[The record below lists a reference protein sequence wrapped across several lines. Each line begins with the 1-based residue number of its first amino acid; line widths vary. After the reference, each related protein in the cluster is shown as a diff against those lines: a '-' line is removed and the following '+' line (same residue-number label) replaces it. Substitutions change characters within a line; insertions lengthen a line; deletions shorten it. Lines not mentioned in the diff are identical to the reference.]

1 MASANKKNVSLHDW
15 RSLQRLPGLM
25 LGAVFLVTGLAAA
38 AETAAPTQ
46 ASTGAV
52 VQSGQII
59 KDGVSL
65 QLDMSQSMQEG
76 AEARFSL
83 NLRDAAS
90 ANPIRN
96 ARPIAWVDWQGKG
109 DDISGNN
116 SDNNN
121 DNNSEQ
127 ACRRKVATFIG
138 GDLLHAPALSLNA
151 YYVLALNEDNSIS
164 VINPQ
169 TGFGGSK
176 LLTMVIL
183 HGQGQDW
190 LLTPEQNLW
199 VSQPQVHEVAL
210 VDTRNWQVKTQVP
223 VPGHP
228 GQMALRPGTRQV
240 WVLTDDGVTVLAA
253 DSAQVLA
260 TIQTGLGKHT
270 IAFSDDG
277 KSAFVSNAA
286 DNSISLIAASSLK
299 KIADIAVGDKPVAM
313 AWSVKAQLLYVAHEG
328 DGQVL
333 AFDVAGR
340 QAASIKALPGISTI
354 RFAPDG
360 RYGFILNPQK
370 NKLDLLDA
378 ATNQIVKVADVTH
391 GPDQVTFSDRIAY
404 IRRRHSEIVQ
414 LLPLDAIEH
423 AIQTGQP
430 LALAAVGNGQ
440 KAPDQ
445 GRSASSLA
453 DTTVMV
459 PNGAATLLANPAD
472 RTIYY
477 YQEGMSAPAGSF
489 RNYGHE
495 PRAVLVLD
503 HSLQER
509 QPGLY
514 QASARLPKAGNYQL
528 VFYLDSPRM
537 LHCFPLT
544 VQADPARPTP
554 AHYVVTLA
562 GSTSALNTGTSQKLQ
577 FIIRDTVSGAAKSGV
592 ADLQVL
598 LFNSANNQQ
607 LQLDASALDSGAY
620 GITFAAPSSGHYYVY
635 FQSASLG
642 MNWNQT
648 TQLVLTVK

>member
-1 MASANKKNVSLHDW
+1 MEQAIPTRALQKKKSMRRCWHHALA
-15 RSLQRLPGLM
+15 GLM
-25 LGAVFLVTGLAAA
+25 LATVMTCNAATLAV
-38 AETAAPTQ
+38 AETKP
-46 ASTGAV
+46 ASDQV
-52 VQSGQII
+52 VR
-59 KDGVSL
+59 DGVAL
-65 QLDMSQSMQEG
+65 QLQVEHTLQEG
-76 AEARFSL
+76 GEARFSL
-83 NLRDAAS
+83 SLHDAAS
-90 ANPIRN
+90 ASPIRN
-96 ARPIAWVDWQGKG
+96 ARPIAWVDGPGKD
-109 DDISGNN
+109 DDIGGS
-116 SDNNN
+116 
-121 DNNSEQ
+121 NSEQ

-138 GDLLHAPALSLNA
+138 GDLLHAPALNLNA

-210 VDTRNWQVKTQVP
+210 VDTHNWQVKTQVP

-228 GQMALRPGTRQV
+228 GQMALRPGAQQV
-240 WVLTDDGVTVLAA
+240 WVLTDEGVAVLAA

-260 TIQTGLGKHT
+260 TIQTGQGKHT

-277 KSAFVSNAA
+277 KSAFVSNSA

-299 KIADIAVGDKPVAM
+299 KIADITAGSKPVAM

-333 AFDVAGR
+333 AFDGAGK

-423 AIQTGQP
+423 AIQSGQP

-453 DTTVMV
+453 DTTVMA
-459 PNGAATLLANPAD
+459 PNGTAALLANPAD

-528 VFYLDSPRM
+528 VFYLDTPKM

-554 AHYVVTLA
+554 AHYAVTLA
-562 GSTSALNTGTSQKLQ
+562 GAASAQALNKGTSQKLQ
-577 FIIRDTVSGAAKSGV
+577 FIIRDTVSGVAKSGV

-598 LFNSANNQQ
+598 LFNTANSQQ

-642 MNWNQT
+642 MSWNQT
-648 TQLVLTVK
+648 TQLMLTVR

>member
-1 MASANKKNVSLHDW
+1 MVYAIFDKPVCARNRWHQALLGLVLATTLASAHV
-15 RSLQRLPGLM
+15 
-25 LGAVFLVTGLAAA
+25 AVFAGSAI
-38 AETAAPTQ
+38 AAPVPEI
-46 ASTGAV
+46 STTPNQV
-52 VQSGQII
+52 I

-76 AEARFSL
+76 AEARFTLS
-83 NLRDAAS
+83 LRDAAS

-96 ARPIAWVDWQGKG
+96 ARPIAWVDAQNKA
-109 DDISGNN
+109 DE
-116 SDNNN
+116 
-121 DNNSEQ
+121 NSEQ

-183 HGQGQDW
+183 KGVGQDW

-210 VDTRNWQVKTQVP
+210 VDTRNWQVRTHVP

-228 GQMALRPGTRQV
+228 GQMALRPGAQQV
-240 WVLTDDGVTVLAA
+240 WVLTDDGVTVL
-253 DSAQVLA
+253 SASSGQLLA
-260 TIQTGLGKHT
+260 NIKTGQGSHA

-286 DNSISLIAASSLK
+286 DNNISLIDAGSLK
-299 KIADIAVGDKPVAM
+299 KTTDIASGSKPVAM
-313 AWSVKAQLLYVAHEG
+313 AWSSKAQLLYVVHEA
-328 DGQVL
+328 DGQVIAL
-333 AFDVAGR
+333 DTTGR
-340 QAASIKALPGISTI
+340 QIASIKALPGISTI
-354 RFAPDG
+354 RFTPDG

-370 NKLDLLDA
+370 NKLDLLDT
-378 ATNQIVKVADVTH
+378 ATNQIVQGADIAH
-391 GPDQVTFSDRIAY
+391 GPDQVTFSDRMAY
-404 IRRRHSEIVQ
+404 IRRRHSEIMQ
-414 LLPLDAIEH
+414 LVPLDAIAH
-423 AIQTGQP
+423 NIQAGQP
-430 LALAAVGNGQ
+430 LALASVSYGQ
-440 KAPDQ
+440 KAPDL
-445 GRSASSLA
+445 GRSTGSLA

-459 PNGAATLLANPAD
+459 PNGAAALLANPAD

-514 QASARLPKAGNYQL
+514 QASARLPKAGNYQV

-537 LHCFPLT
+537 LHCFPIT
-544 VQADPARPTP
+544 VQADPSKPP
-554 AHYVVTLA
+554 ATRYAVTLA
-562 GSTSALNTGTSQKLQ
+562 GTTPTLSKGENQNLQ
-577 FIIRDTVSGAAKSGV
+577 FAIRDAISGQTQTGIP
-592 ADLQVL
+592 DLQVL
-598 LFNSANNQQ
+598 LFNTTGTQ
-607 LQLDASALDSGAY
+607 LQVDAHEQKNGDYAIS
-620 GITFAAPSSGHYYVY
+620 FAPPVSGHYYVY
-635 FQSASLG
+635 FQAASLG
-642 MNWNQT
+642 MSWNQSAR
-648 TQLVLTVK
+648 LVLTVK

>member
-1 MASANKKNVSLHDW
+1 MGHAILSKPACAHKRWHQALT
-15 RSLQRLPGLM
+15 GLM
-25 LGAVFLVTGLAAA
+25 LGAVFAGSAGAASVPEA
-38 AETAAPTQ
+38 DTTANQ
-46 ASTGAV
+46 V
-52 VQSGQII
+52 V

-65 QLDMSQSMQEG
+65 QLDLSQSMQEG
-76 AEARFSL
+76 AEARFTLS
-83 NLRDAAS
+83 LRDAAS

-96 ARPIAWVDWQGKG
+96 ARPIAWVDGLDGQTRA
-109 DDISGNN
+109 NE
-116 SDNNN
+116 
-121 DNNSEQ
+121 NSEQ

-138 GDLLHAPALSLNA
+138 GDLLHTPALSLNA

-183 HGQGQDW
+183 KGVGQDW

-210 VDTRNWQVKTQVP
+210 VDTRNWQVRTHVP

-228 GQMALRPGTRQV
+228 GQMALRPGAQQV
-240 WVLTDDGVTVLAA
+240 WVLTDDGVTVL
-253 DSAQVLA
+253 SSSNGQLLA
-260 TIQTGLGKHT
+260 NIKTGQGSHA

-277 KSAFVSNAA
+277 KGAFVSNGA
-286 DNSISLIAASSLK
+286 DNNISLIDAGSLK
-299 KIADIAVGDKPVAM
+299 KTIDIASGSKPVAM
-313 AWSVKAQLLYVAHEG
+313 AWSSKAQLLYVVHEA
-328 DGQVL
+328 DGQVV
-333 AFDVAGR
+333 AFDTAGK

-354 RFAPDG
+354 RLTPDG

-378 ATNQIVKVADVTH
+378 ATNQIVQGADIAH
-391 GPDQVTFSDRIAY
+391 GPDQVTFSDRMAY
-404 IRRRHSEIVQ
+404 IRRRHSEIMQ
-414 LLPLDAIEH
+414 LVPLDAIAH
-423 AIQTGQP
+423 NIQAGQP
-430 LALAAVGNGQ
+430 LALASVSYGQ

-445 GRSASSLA
+445 GRSTGSLA
-453 DTTVMV
+453 DTVVMV
-459 PNGAATLLANPAD
+459 PNGAAALLANPAD

-514 QASARLPKAGNYQL
+514 QASARLPKAGNYQV

-537 LHCFPLT
+537 LHCFPIT
-544 VQADPARPTP
+544 VQTDPSRPP
-554 AHYVVTLA
+554 ATRYAVTLA
-562 GSTSALNTGTSQKLQ
+562 GTTPTLSKGENQNLQ
-577 FIIRDTVSGAAKSGV
+577 FAIRDAVSGHIQTGIP
-592 ADLQVL
+592 DLQVL
-598 LFNSANNQQ
+598 LFNTTGAQ
-607 LQLDASALDSGAY
+607 LQFDAHEQKNGDYAISFAPPVSGY
-620 GITFAAPSSGHYYVY
+620 YYVY
-635 FQSASLG
+635 FQAASLG
-642 MNWNQT
+642 MSWNQSAR
-648 TQLVLTVK
+648 LVLTVK

>member
-1 MASANKKNVSLHDW
+1 MGHAILSKPACAHRRWHRALT
-15 RSLQRLPGLM
+15 GLM
-25 LGAVFLVTGLAAA
+25 LAAVFAGSAGAASVPEA
-38 AETAAPTQ
+38 GTTANQ
-46 ASTGAV
+46 V
-52 VQSGQII
+52 V

-76 AEARFSL
+76 AEARFTLS
-83 NLRDAAS
+83 LRDAAS

-96 ARPIAWVDWQGKG
+96 ARPIAWVDGFDGQTRA
-109 DDISGNN
+109 NE
-116 SDNNN
+116 
-121 DNNSEQ
+121 NSEQ

-183 HGQGQDW
+183 KGVGQDW

-210 VDTRNWQVKTQVP
+210 VDTRNWQVRTHVP

-228 GQMALRPGTRQV
+228 GQMALRPGAQQV
-240 WVLTDDGVTVLAA
+240 WVLTDDGVTVL
-253 DSAQVLA
+253 SSSSGQVLA
-260 TIQTGLGKHT
+260 NIKTGQGSHA

-277 KSAFVSNAA
+277 KGAFVSNGA
-286 DNSISLIAASSLK
+286 DNNISLIDAGSLK
-299 KIADIAVGDKPVAM
+299 KTIDIASGSKPVAM
-313 AWSVKAQLLYVAHEG
+313 AWSSKAQLLYVAHEA
-328 DGQVL
+328 DGQVV
-333 AFDVAGR
+333 AFDTAGK

-354 RFAPDG
+354 RFTPDG
-360 RYGFILNPQK
+360 RYGFILNPEK

-378 ATNQIVKVADVTH
+378 ATNQIVQGADIAH
-391 GPDQVTFSDRIAY
+391 GPDQVTFSDRMAY
-404 IRRRHSEIVQ
+404 IRRRHSEIMQ
-414 LLPLDAIEH
+414 LVPLDAIAH
-423 AIQTGQP
+423 NIQVGQP
-430 LALAAVGNGQ
+430 LALASVSYGQ

-445 GRSASSLA
+445 GRSTGSLA
-453 DTTVMV
+453 DTVVMV
-459 PNGAATLLANPAD
+459 PNGAAALLANPAD

-509 QPGLY
+509 KPGLY
-514 QASARLPKAGNYQL
+514 QASARLPKAGNYQV

-537 LHCFPLT
+537 LHCFPIT
-544 VQADPARPTP
+544 VQADPSKPP
-554 AHYVVTLA
+554 ATRYAVTLA
-562 GSTSALNTGTSQKLQ
+562 GTTPTLSKGENQNLQ
-577 FIIRDTVSGAAKSGV
+577 FAIRDAVSGQTQTGIP
-592 ADLQVL
+592 DLQVL
-598 LFNSANNQQ
+598 LFNTTGAQ
-607 LQLDASALDSGAY
+607 LQFDAHEQKNGDYAISFAPPVSGY
-620 GITFAAPSSGHYYVY
+620 YYVY
-635 FQSASLG
+635 FQAASLG
-642 MNWNQT
+642 MSWNQSAR
-648 TQLVLTVK
+648 LVLTVK

>member
-1 MASANKKNVSLHDW
+1 MGYVTLSNFADRRNCKRNYKRNSWHQALAGLVLATALAVVSTGKASA
-15 RSLQRLPGLM
+15 
-25 LGAVFLVTGLAAA
+25 
-38 AETAAPTQ
+38 
-46 ASTGAV
+46 ASV
-52 VQSGQII
+52 PESGITPNQVI

-65 QLDMSQSMQEG
+65 QLEMSQSMQEG
-76 AEARFSL
+76 AEARFTLS
-83 NLRDAAS
+83 LRDAAS

-96 ARPIAWVDWQGKG
+96 ARPIAWVDGLSKG
-109 DDISGNN
+109 DGS
-116 SDNNN
+116 
-121 DNNSEQ
+121 SEQ

-183 HGQGQDW
+183 HGPGQDW
-190 LLTPEQNLW
+190 LLTPEQNLL

-210 VDTRNWQVKTQVP
+210 VDTRNWQVKTHVP

-228 GQMALRPGTRQV
+228 GKMALRPGAQQV
-240 WVLTDDGVTVLAA
+240 WVLTDDGVTILSASNGQVLAA
-253 DSAQVLA
+253 
-260 TIQTGLGKHT
+260 IKTGLGHHT

-277 KSAFVSNAA
+277 KRAFVSNAA
-286 DNSISLIAASSLK
+286 DNSISLIDAGSLRK
-299 KIADIAVGDKPVAM
+299 TADLTAGTRPVAM
-313 AWSVKAQLLYVAHEG
+313 AWSSKAQLLYVAHEG
-328 DGQVL
+328 DGQII
-333 AFDVAGR
+333 AFDVAGK

-354 RFAPDG
+354 RFTPDG

-378 ATNQIVKVADVTH
+378 ATNQIVQGADIAH
-391 GPDQVTFSDRIAY
+391 GPDQVTFSDRMAY

-414 LLPLDAIEH
+414 LVPLDAIAH
-423 AIQTGQP
+423 NIQAGQP
-430 LALAAVGNGQ
+430 LALASVSNGQ
-440 KAPDQ
+440 KAFDQ

-459 PNGAATLLANPAD
+459 PNGAAALLANPAD

-514 QASARLPKAGNYQL
+514 QASARLPKAGNYQV
-528 VFYLDSPRM
+528 VFYLDSPKM
-537 LHCFPLT
+537 LHCFPIT
-544 VQADPARPTP
+544 VQADPAKPP
-554 AHYVVTLA
+554 ATRYAVTLA
-562 GSTSALNTGTSQKLQ
+562 GTAPALSKGESQKLQ
-577 FIIRDTVSGAAKSGV
+577 FAIRDALSGQPKTGIP
-592 ADLQVL
+592 DLQVL
-598 LFNSANNQQ
+598 LFNTTGNQQ
-607 LQLDASALDSGAY
+607 LQLDAQEQKNGDY
-620 GITFAAPSSGHYYVY
+620 GIDFAPSVSGHYYVY

-642 MNWNQT
+642 MSWNQSAR
-648 TQLVLTVK
+648 LVLTVK

>member
-1 MASANKKNVSLHDW
+1 MAYAIFDKPVCARNRWHQAL
-15 RSLQRLPGLM
+15 LGLV
-25 LGAVFLVTGLAAA
+25 LATTLASTHVVVFAGSTI
-38 AETAAPTQ
+38 AAPVPEIIATPNQ
-46 ASTGAV
+46 V
-52 VQSGQII
+52 I

-76 AEARFSL
+76 VEARFTLS
-83 NLRDAAS
+83 LRDAAS

-96 ARPIAWVDWQGKG
+96 ARPIAWVDAQNKA
-109 DDISGNN
+109 DE
-116 SDNNN
+116 
-121 DNNSEQ
+121 NSEQ

-183 HGQGQDW
+183 KGVGQDW

-210 VDTRNWQVKTQVP
+210 VDTRNWQVRTHVP

-228 GQMALRPGTRQV
+228 GQMALRPGAQQV
-240 WVLTDDGVTVLAA
+240 WVLTDDGVTVL
-253 DSAQVLA
+253 SASSGQLLA
-260 TIQTGLGKHT
+260 NIKTGQGSHA

-286 DNSISLIAASSLK
+286 DNNISLIDAGSLK
-299 KIADIAVGDKPVAM
+299 KTTDIASGSKPVAM
-313 AWSVKAQLLYVAHEG
+313 AWSSKAQLLYVVHEA
-328 DGQVL
+328 DGQVIAL
-333 AFDVAGR
+333 DTTGR
-340 QAASIKALPGISTI
+340 QIASIKALPGISTI
-354 RFAPDG
+354 RFTPDG

-370 NKLDLLDA
+370 NKLDLLDT
-378 ATNQIVKVADVTH
+378 ATNQIVQGADIAH
-391 GPDQVTFSDRIAY
+391 GPDQVTFSDRMAY
-404 IRRRHSEIVQ
+404 IRRRHSEIMQ
-414 LLPLDAIEH
+414 LVPLDAIAH
-423 AIQTGQP
+423 NIQAGQP
-430 LALAAVGNGQ
+430 LALASVSYGQ
-440 KAPDQ
+440 KAPDL
-445 GRSASSLA
+445 GRSTGSLA

-459 PNGAATLLANPAD
+459 PNGAAALLANPAD

-514 QASARLPKAGNYQL
+514 QASARLPKAGNYQV

-537 LHCFPLT
+537 LHCFPIT
-544 VQADPARPTP
+544 VQADPSKPP
-554 AHYVVTLA
+554 ATRYAVTLA
-562 GSTSALNTGTSQKLQ
+562 GTTPTLSKGENQNLQ
-577 FIIRDTVSGAAKSGV
+577 FAIRDAISGQTQTGIP
-592 ADLQVL
+592 DLQVL
-598 LFNSANNQQ
+598 LFNTTGTQ
-607 LQLDASALDSGAY
+607 LQVDAHEQKNGDYAIS
-620 GITFAAPSSGHYYVY
+620 FAPPVSGHYYVY
-635 FQSASLG
+635 FQAASLG
-642 MNWNQT
+642 MSWNQSAR
-648 TQLVLTVK
+648 LVLTVK

>member
-1 MASANKKNVSLHDW
+1 MKEANPDKSD
-15 RSLQRLPGLM
+15 QRKRWHQALTGLV
-25 LGAVFLVTGLAAA
+25 LAAVFAGSAGAASVPEVGA
-38 AETAAPTQ
+38 TANQ
-46 ASTGAV
+46 V
-52 VQSGQII
+52 V
-59 KDGVSL
+59 KDGIAL
-65 QLDMSQSMQEG
+65 QLELSQSMQEG
-76 AEARFSL
+76 AEARFTL

-90 ANPIRN
+90 AYPIRN
-96 ARPIAWVDWQGKG
+96 ARPIAWVDGLDGQTRANE
-109 DDISGNN
+109 S
-116 SDNNN
+116 
-121 DNNSEQ
+121 SEQ
-127 ACRRKVATFIG
+127 ACRRKVANFIG

-183 HGQGQDW
+183 KGTGQDW

-228 GQMALRPGTRQV
+228 GQMALRPGAQQV
-240 WVLTDDGVTVLAA
+240 WVVTDDGVTVL
-253 DSAQVLA
+253 SVSSGQLLA
-260 TIQTGLGKHT
+260 TIKTGQGSHA

-277 KSAFVSNAA
+277 KNAFISNAA
-286 DNSISLIAASSLK
+286 DNTVSLIDTGSLK
-299 KIADIAVGDKPVAM
+299 KTADIAAGNKPVAM
-313 AWSVKAQLLYVAHEG
+313 AWSSKAQMLYVAHEA

-333 AFDVAGR
+333 ALDAAGR
-340 QAASIKALPGISTI
+340 QAASIKAMPGISTI
-354 RFAPDG
+354 RFTPDG

-378 ATNQIVKVADVTH
+378 ATNQIVQGADIAH
-391 GPDQVTFSDRIAY
+391 GPDQVTFSERMAY
-404 IRRRHSEIVQ
+404 IRRRHSEIMQ
-414 LLPLDAIEH
+414 LVPLDAI
-423 AIQTGQP
+423 APNIQAGQP
-430 LALAAVGNGQ
+430 LALASVSYGQ

-445 GRSASSLA
+445 GRSAGSLA
-453 DTTVMV
+453 DTAAIV
-459 PNGAATLLANPAD
+459 PNGAAALLANPAD

-509 QPGLY
+509 QPGIY

-537 LHCFPLT
+537 LHCFPVT
-544 VQADPARPTP
+544 VQADPAKMPTTRY
-554 AHYVVTLA
+554 AVTLA
-562 GSTSALNTGTSQKLQ
+562 GTAPTLSKGISQNLQ
-577 FIIRDTVSGAAKSGV
+577 FSIRDAVSGQSISGIP
-592 ADLQVL
+592 DLQVL
-598 LFNSANNQQ
+598 LFNTTGAQ
-607 LQLDASALDSGAY
+607 LQLDAHEQDNGDY
-620 GITFAAPSSGHYYVY
+620 DIRFAPPASGHYYVY
-635 FQSASLG
+635 FQAASLG
-642 MNWNQT
+642 MSWNQSAR
-648 TQLVLTVK
+648 LVLTVK

>member
-1 MASANKKNVSLHDW
+1 MGHAILSKPACAHKRWHQALT
-15 RSLQRLPGLM
+15 GLM
-25 LGAVFLVTGLAAA
+25 LGAVFAGSAGAASVPEA
-38 AETAAPTQ
+38 DTTANQ
-46 ASTGAV
+46 V
-52 VQSGQII
+52 V

-65 QLDMSQSMQEG
+65 QLDLSQSMQEG
-76 AEARFSL
+76 AEARFTLS
-83 NLRDAAS
+83 LRDAAS

-96 ARPIAWVDWQGKG
+96 ARPIAWVDGLDGQTRA
-109 DDISGNN
+109 NE
-116 SDNNN
+116 
-121 DNNSEQ
+121 NSEQ

-138 GDLLHAPALSLNA
+138 GDLLHTPALSLNA

-183 HGQGQDW
+183 KGVGQDW

-210 VDTRNWQVKTQVP
+210 VDTRNWQVRTHVP

-228 GQMALRPGTRQV
+228 GQMALRPGAQQV
-240 WVLTDDGVTVLAA
+240 WVLTDDGVTVL
-253 DSAQVLA
+253 SSSNGQLLA
-260 TIQTGLGKHT
+260 NIKTGQGSHA

-277 KSAFVSNAA
+277 KGAFVSNGA
-286 DNSISLIAASSLK
+286 DNNISLIDAGSLK
-299 KIADIAVGDKPVAM
+299 KTADIASGSKPVAM
-313 AWSVKAQLLYVAHEG
+313 AWSSKAQLLYVAHEA
-328 DGQVL
+328 DGQVV
-333 AFDVAGR
+333 AFDTAGK

-354 RFAPDG
+354 RFTPDG

-378 ATNQIVKVADVTH
+378 ATNQIVQGADIAH
-391 GPDQVTFSDRIAY
+391 GPDQVTFSDRMAY
-404 IRRRHSEIVQ
+404 IRRRHSEIMQ
-414 LLPLDAIEH
+414 LVPLDAIAH
-423 AIQTGQP
+423 NIQAGQP
-430 LALAAVGNGQ
+430 LALASVSYGQ

-445 GRSASSLA
+445 GRSTGSLA
-453 DTTVMV
+453 DTVVMV
-459 PNGAATLLANPAD
+459 PNGAAALLANPAD

-514 QASARLPKAGNYQL
+514 QASARLPKAGNYQV

-537 LHCFPLT
+537 LHCFPIT
-544 VQADPARPTP
+544 VQADPSRPP
-554 AHYVVTLA
+554 ATRYAVTLA
-562 GSTSALNTGTSQKLQ
+562 GTTPTLSKGENQNLQ
-577 FIIRDTVSGAAKSGV
+577 FAIRDAVSGHIQTGIP
-592 ADLQVL
+592 DLQVL
-598 LFNSANNQQ
+598 LFNTTGAQ
-607 LQLDASALDSGAY
+607 LQFDAHEQKNGDYAISFAPPVSGY
-620 GITFAAPSSGHYYVY
+620 YYVY
-635 FQSASLG
+635 FQAASLG
-642 MNWNQT
+642 MSWNQSAR
-648 TQLVLTVK
+648 LVLTVK

>member
-1 MASANKKNVSLHDW
+1 MGYAILNKPAYASKSWHQALVGLVLATALVTAHSAISAVSASA
-15 RSLQRLPGLM
+15 
-25 LGAVFLVTGLAAA
+25 
-38 AETAAPTQ
+38 
-46 ASTGAV
+46 ASVPEISTTPNQV
-52 VQSGQII
+52 I

-76 AEARFSL
+76 AEARFTLS
-83 NLRDAAS
+83 LRDATS

-96 ARPIAWVDWQGKG
+96 ARPIAWVDGHDGQIKG
-109 DDISGNN
+109 EE
-116 SDNNN
+116 
-121 DNNSEQ
+121 NSEQ

-138 GDLLHAPALSLNA
+138 GDLLHAPALSLNT

-183 HGQGQDW
+183 HGTGQDW

-210 VDTRNWQVKTQVP
+210 VDTRNWQVKTHIS

-228 GQMALRPGTRQV
+228 GQMALRPGAQQL
-240 WVLTDDGVTVLAA
+240 WVLTDDGVTVL
-253 DSAQVLA
+253 SASNGQVLA
-260 TIQTGLGKHT
+260 AIKTGQGKHT
-270 IAFSDDG
+270 ITFSDDG

-286 DNSISLIAASSLK
+286 DNSISLIDAGSLK
-299 KIADIAVGDKPVAM
+299 KTAELAGGNKPVAM
-313 AWSVKAQLLYVAHEG
+313 AWSSKAQLLYVAHEG
-328 DGQVL
+328 DGQVI
-333 AFDVAGR
+333 AFDVTGK
-340 QAASIKALPGISTI
+340 QAASIKTLPGISTI

-378 ATNQIVKVADVTH
+378 ATNQIVQGADITH
-391 GPDQVTFSDRIAY
+391 GPDQVTFSDRMAY
-404 IRRRHSEIVQ
+404 IRRRHSEIMQ
-414 LLPLDAIEH
+414 LVPLDAIAH
-423 AIQTGQP
+423 NIQAGQP
-430 LALAAVGNGQ
+430 LALASVSNGQ
-440 KAPDQ
+440 KAFDQ
-445 GRSASSLA
+445 GRSAGSLA

-459 PNGAATLLANPAD
+459 PNGAAALLANPAD

-528 VFYLDSPRM
+528 VFYLDSPKM
-537 LHCFPLT
+537 LHCFPIT
-544 VQADPARPTP
+544 VQADPSKPP
-554 AHYVVTLA
+554 ATRYAVTLA
-562 GSTSALNTGTSQKLQ
+562 GTVPALSKGENQNLQ
-577 FIIRDTVSGAAKSGV
+577 FAIRDAVSGQPKTGIP
-592 ADLQVL
+592 DLQVL
-598 LFNSANNQQ
+598 FFNTTGTQ
-607 LQLDASALDSGAY
+607 LQLDAHEQKNGDY
-620 GITFAAPSSGHYYVY
+620 GISFAPSASGHYYVY
-635 FQSASLG
+635 FQAASLG
-642 MNWNQT
+642 MSWNQSAR
-648 TQLVLTVK
+648 LVLTVK